1 MSYNLQVL
9 GRNPWGEI
17 SGSLG
22 DLGTLLPIMTALATA
37 HLIDFNSTLI
47 FTGVFNILS
56 GMFFGVPIPVQPMK
70 AIASVALST
79 KMGREETM
87 GAGLSVGAVI
97 LLLSITGLLERASR
111 LVPIPIVKGIQVGA
125 GLSLI
130 LNAGAGINLIS
141 FPYGWEQLFWA
152 IFATTLVFAT
162 SRNTR
167 FPFALII
174 FVLGLA
180 WAFPGT
186 FPSLRLQKPSL
197 SPPPSHSIYTGFL
210 TAGAGQLP
218 LTILNSIIAVNQ
230 LSQHLLPFRA
240 APSINSLGISVGI
253 MNLIGCSYGS
263 MPVCHGRSGGLAGQY
278 RCGARSGSSIMF
290 LGTLKLFVGIFV
302 GDGLLRWL
310 QSFPTGLL
318 GALIFLAGLELVSV
332 GRTLNT
338 TAPDLP
344 HSGLNVDQTGN
355 LIPRGPLSEEIAEE
369 RWILMTITAGALIM
383 FKNDFVG
390 FAAGYAYLGL
400 LRLQEYYLAYRAL

>member
-1 MSYNLQVL
+1 
-9 GRNPWGEI
+9 
-17 SGSLG
+17 
-22 DLGTLLPIMTALATA
+22 
-37 HLIDFNSTLI
+37 
-47 FTGVFNILS
+47 
-56 GMFFGVPIPVQPMK
+56 MK

-87 GAGLSVGAVI
+87 GGGLSVGAVI

-141 FPYGWEQLFWA
+141 FPYGWEQLLWA
-152 IFATTLVFAT
+152 ILATTLVFAT

-167 FPFALII
+167 FPFALMI

-180 WAFPGT
+180 WGFPGT
-186 FPSLRLQKPSL
+186 FPSLGLQKPSL

-240 APSINSLGISVGI
+240 APSINSLGISVGL
-253 MNLIGCSYGS
+253 MNLIGCPYGS
-263 MPVCHGRSGGLAGQY
+263 MPVCHGSGGLAGQY

-290 LGTLKLFVGIFV
+290 LGTLKLLVGLFV

-318 GALIFLAGLELVSV
+318 GTLIFLAGLELVSV

-344 HSGLNVDQTGN
+344 HSGLNVDETSN

-400 LRLQEYYLAYRAL
+400 LRLQEQYLAYKAR